1 MTLRQRWTGSTSW
14 RWLQGTRAK
23 WCALHSQLCAVSRW
37 RTESRRWNHRLP
49 THMAPNQIPLEVNQ
63 TISLS
68 DIIIALLNSPWL
80 CGKCSSSRSPWVYMI
95 SHQISAKNSQDNMK
109 LSAKASSVQRHCQS
123 TMVVYM
129 SCKKRTRL
137 RCRCFCT
144 TLQSPFLNTAR
155 RRTRRM
161 LPGRKLRDLSKR
173 EINANIE
180 IICH

>member
-1 MTLRQRWTGSTSW
+1 MV
-14 RWLQGTRAK
+14 
-23 WCALHSQLCAVSRW
+23 CCVSMENRKQEVKPSIAD
-37 RTESRRWNHRLP
+37 THGAQPDSSRRLP
-49 THMAPNQIPLEVNQ
+49 DYQF
-63 TISLS
+63 ISYL
-68 DIIIALLNSPWL
+68 IALLNLPWL

-109 LSAKASSVQRHCQS
+109 LRAKASSVQRHCQS